1 MPKQL
6 SETAREREFY
16 KYAER
21 YVADAES
28 ESHLLS
34 PRYSPPQTSGSF
46 PWITGSV
53 AASSH
58 DTSLTAFAQLGALRL
73 NAKRCIISLFNRT
86 QQFVI
91 AEATQTLS
99 LQSDLVHDAGDALWL
114 GTTVLPRES
123 GICQLVVDMPSNAP
137 CPDDPHSLGVI
148 VVPDLAK
155 DERFAE
161 LPFVVNKPFTRFYAG
176 VPICSPRGAHI
187 GSYCVMDDVPREGI
201 GKEHAQF
208 MKDMAITIMAH
219 LELARSREEHRRGER
234 LVRGLGSFVEG
245 KSTLR
250 NWRGGATV
258 ADRTYEPSRVDF
270 GGEGQ
275 LNVQQQDLQKAQD
288 EIVISLDRSSTHRGS
303 VSTDVANHQ
312 SISTHSTSRS
322 TSEPLLPDQAP
333 SPYLTPASTPPRSP
347 EPTLR
352 GSSGHSTATG
362 RQPSMDLQASML
374 SLNVKQTFSRA
385 ANIIRESM
393 EIEGAIFLDASIGSF
408 GGMVS
413 DASSASDET
422 SDSLPSSSGGESDK
436 TVEEKMSGIL
446 GFSTS
451 NKSSINGDFTS
462 KNALPIPETFL
473 KGLLR
478 RHPKGKIYYFDEEGR
493 ISSSDS
499 SGEDSSKRVGRRGFD
514 STNRSSDG
522 SSAKRK
528 KAHKRFSK
536 FNEAETLI
544 KTFPGARCIALIPL
558 WDNHRERWFS
568 GGIVW
573 TNTPKRVFTAE
584 GELSY
589 LSAFSS
595 IIMAEVA
602 RLDASMS
609 DKAKTDLLGSIS
621 HELRSPLHGILGSVE
636 MLEDSAVTAFQGN
649 MVQTIETCGR
659 TLLDTIDH
667 LLDFT
672 KINHFMEVSKRHRTH
687 VSHNN
692 TESAPRSKTGSDM
705 MAMSARVQL
714 DVITEEVVAAVSAG
728 YDTQKR
734 AKANANSSQQKKK
747 PKMRHADS
755 SASGAHDASY
765 SSDRYG
771 DAQINNELKEYNL
784 GGVIVILDIDKD
796 VDWAFST
803 QAGAWRRIVMNLFAN
818 SLKYTARGYIR
829 VSLKARPLP
838 SRRGVSRSKITLI
851 VSDSGKGMSKDYL
864 RGRLF
869 QPFAQEDRLSPG
881 TGLGLSIIRQIIL
894 SQGGKIDVQSV
905 QDEGTQVTVTL
916 PLAQA
921 EPEINGSTQID
932 DTCLTDVYEQTKTL
946 SACLIGVEIGA
957 EANKARKPSV
967 PFDAVNDGPQA
978 LKLSL
983 QEMCKDWFGLRLET
997 KHQTGHPSDLYLVVE
1012 TPFNT
1017 EELTSGKL
1025 VAEIPRIDQD
1035 QSDQLQPIVIVL
1047 CRSAASAYALSS
1059 RSQHIDSKGRVV
1071 EYLSQPCGPRKLA
1084 KALHLCFE
1092 RRTSD
1097 KKSVISSPTC
1107 TTLLGAPPLE
1117 DDVINQFGFPSVSSI
1132 ATDATGYYDTDS
1144 PVSPG
1149 AVPVSLAVLHPHLL
1163 SPLDPSTSD
1172 GPIASIPQNLED
1184 KADKVPGPFMI
1195 VDDNHINVKILAA
1208 FMKKSKYLYR
1218 VAEDGAIAFDLF
1230 KANPEACRIIFMDIS
1245 MPVMDGLTSTRLI
1258 RAYERMNKLNPATII
1273 LLTGLASAS
1282 VQQEAN
1288 ASGADLFLTKPVR
1301 LKDLGK
1307 ILLEMG
1313 K

>member
-16 KYAER
+16 KY
-21 YVADAES
+21 
-28 ESHLLS
+28 LS
-34 PRYSPPQTSGSF
+34 PQTCGSY
-46 PWITGSV
+46 PWVVAGSV
-53 AASSH
+53 AESSH

-73 NAKRCIISLFNRT
+73 NAKRCIISLFDRT

-114 GTTVLPRES
+114 GTTVLPKES

-137 CPDDPHSLGVI
+137 CPDDPDSRGVI
-148 VVPDLAK
+148 VVPDLAE
-155 DERFAE
+155 DDRFANM
-161 LPFVVNKPFTRFYAG
+161 PFVVKKPFTRFYAG
-176 VPICSPRGAHI
+176 VPICSPKGAHI
-187 GSYCVMDDVPREGI
+187 GSYCVMHDVPREDI
-201 GKEHAQF
+201 GPEHCQF
-208 MKDMAITIMAH
+208 MKDMAITVMAH

-288 EIVISLDRSSTHRGS
+288 EIVISLDRSSASHGS
-303 VSTDVANHQ
+303 VTTDAPHFQ
-312 SISTHSTSRS
+312 SISTQSTAGSV
-322 TSEPLLPDQAP
+322 SEQPLPLEQTP
-333 SPYLTPASTPPRSP
+333 SPYLTPASTPPHSPSP
-347 EPTLR
+347 EHTLR
-352 GSSGHSTATG
+352 GLSRHSTSTS
-362 RQPSMDLQASML
+362 RQPSVDLQESML

-393 EIEGAIFLDASIGSF
+393 EVEGAIFLDASIGSF

-413 DASSASDET
+413 GVSSASET
-422 SDSLPSSSGGESDK
+422 SASPAPSSGGESDK
-436 TVEEKMSGIL
+436 SLEERMSGIL
-446 GFSTS
+446 GFSTT
-451 NKSSINGDFTS
+451 NNSSINGDFTS
-462 KNALPIPETFL
+462 QNALPIPEKFL

-478 RHPKGKIYYFDEEGR
+478 RHPKGKIYYFDEEGH

-499 SGEDSSKRVGRRGFD
+499 SGEDSSKRVGRSGFK
-514 STNRSSDG
+514 STDRSSHG

-528 KAHKRFSK
+528 KARKRFSK
-536 FNEAETLI
+536 FCEAETLI

-573 TNTPKRVFTAE
+573 TNTPKRVFTSE

-602 RLDASMS
+602 RLDASTS

-649 MVQTIETCGR
+649 MVHTIETCGR
-659 TLLDTIDH
+659 TLLDTVDH

-672 KINHFMEVSKRHRTH
+672 KINHFMEVSKRRRTH
-687 VSHNN
+687 GSHNN
-692 TESAPRSKTGSDM
+692 TQSAPRSKIGSDM

-734 AKANANSSQQKKK
+734 AKANSSPQKKK
-747 PKMRHADS
+747 PKLRHANN
-755 SASGAHDASY
+755 SASRPHDASY

-771 DAQINNELKEYNL
+771 DAQINTELREYNL

-829 VSLKARPLP
+829 VSLKAKPLP
-838 SRRGVSRSKITLI
+838 MRHGVSRSKITL
-851 VSDSGKGMSKDYL
+851 VVTDSGKGMSRDYL

-921 EPEINGSTQID
+921 APEINGPTQIED
-932 DTCLTDVYEQTKTL
+932 SCLGKVYEQTKTL

-957 EANKARKPSV
+957 ETIKPRKPSV
-967 PFDAVNDGPQA
+967 PFQIENDGPQA
-978 LKLSL
+978 LKSSL
-983 QEMCKDWFGLRLET
+983 QEMCKNWFGLRLDT
-997 KHQTGHPSDLYLVVE
+997 KQQTDRPSDLYLVVE

-1017 EELTSGKL
+1017 DELTSGKL
-1025 VAEIPRIDQD
+1025 LAEIPKISPD
-1035 QSDQLQPIVIVL
+1035 QSEQLQPIVIVL
-1047 CRSAASAYALSS
+1047 CRSAASACAL
-1059 RSQHIDSKGRVV
+1059 QHIDSQGRVV

-1084 KALHLCFE
+1084 KALNLCFE
-1092 RRTSD
+1092 RRTAG
-1097 KKSVISSPTC
+1097 KKSVPSSSTVS
-1107 TTLLGAPPLE
+1107 TLLEAPPLGN
-1117 DDVINQFGFPSVSSI
+1117 DAINQFGFPSTSSV
-1132 ATDATGYYDTDS
+1132 ATDATGYYADMSDTEF
-1144 PVSPG
+1144 P
-1149 AVPVSLAVLHPHLL
+1149 L
-1163 SPLDPSTSD
+1163 SPTEIPISIVVMPDRPPPTEQSSSD
-1172 GPIASIPQNLED
+1172 VTETPELEVH
-1184 KADKVPGPFMI
+1184 KGPGPFLI

-1208 FMKKSKYLYR
+1208 FMRKSKYSYR
-1218 VAEDGAIAFDLF
+1218 VAEDGAIAFDVY

-1258 RAYERMNKLNPATII
+1258 RAYERLHKLKPAIII

-1301 LKDLGK
+1301 LRDLGK
-1307 ILLEMG
+1307 ILLDMG